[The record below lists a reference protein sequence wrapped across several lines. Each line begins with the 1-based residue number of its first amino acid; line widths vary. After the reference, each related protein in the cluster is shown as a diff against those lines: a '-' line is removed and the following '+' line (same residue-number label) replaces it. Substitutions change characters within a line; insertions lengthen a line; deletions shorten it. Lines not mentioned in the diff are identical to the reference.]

1 MFANELDY
9 LRCVEPPHIDN
20 PPMSFI
26 MLLKSSHVGHN
37 MSLLEGFAHLVIVM
51 GPTPSS
57 TKVSPPLLLLSY
69 LYPPS
74 LLSILYDS
82 IALSTASDPKEV
94 FPQKSKRTEH

>member
-1 MFANELDY
+1 MPPVLLAKLRCTLMFANELDY

-51 GPTPSS
+51 GPTPFFYKCQSS
-57 TKVSPPLLLLSY
+57 TSSALIFVSTKS
-69 LYPPS
+69 S
-74 LLSILYDS
+74 LHF
-82 IALSTASDPKEV
+82 A
-94 FPQKSKRTEH
+94 